1 MRLAE
6 LSEIH
11 SGYTAR
17 GRLDPLPEGGVPALQ
32 LRDVG
37 TSGEAP
43 GPDLQRYDLGKLS
56 DRYFVRGGEVVF
68 RSRGQPNTAVAI
80 PDPLPEPAVVVVPL
94 VIVRPDR
101 DRVLPEYLA
110 WAINQPDAQRQFDAE
125 AQGTSLRMIP
135 MAVLENLEIAVPD
148 LLTQKRIMEF
158 YALAQQEGRLLSRLA
173 ARRKELVG
181 AILGEAAKAADK
193 ADKKDIAR

>member
-6 LSEIH
+6 LSDIH

-17 GRLDPLPEGGVPALQ
+17 GKLDPLQEGGVPALQ

-43 GPDLQRYDLGKLS
+43 GPDFQRYDLDKLS

-68 RSRGQPNTAVAI
+68 RSRGEPNAAAAI
-80 PDPLPEPAVVVVPL
+80 PDPLPEPVLVIVPL
-94 VIVRPDR
+94 VIIRPDR
-101 DRVLPEYLA
+101 DCVLPEYVA
-110 WAINQPDAQRQFDAE
+110 WAINQPDAQRKLGAE

-135 MAVLENLEIAVPD
+135 MAALEDLEIAVPD
-148 LLTQKRIMEF
+148 LPTQKRIVELD
-158 YALAQQEGRLLSRLA
+158 ALARKEGQLLRQLA
-173 ARRKELVG
+173 ARREELVS
-181 AILGEAAKAADK
+181 AILGQAAKAADQK
-193 ADKKDIAR
+193 EIA

>member
-6 LSEIH
+6 LSDIH

-37 TSGEAP
+37 TDGEEP
-43 GPDLQRYDLGKLS
+43 GPDFQRYDLGKLS
-56 DRYFVRGGEVVF
+56 DRYFVSGGEVVF
-68 RSRGQPNTAVAI
+68 RSRGEPNAAAAI
-80 PDPLPEPAVVVVPL
+80 PDPLPEPVVVIVPL

-110 WAINQPDAQRQFDAE
+110 WAINQPDAQRRLGAE

-135 MAVLENLEIAVPD
+135 MAALEDLEIAVPD
-148 LLTQKRIMEF
+148 LPTQRRIVELDV
-158 YALAQQEGRLLSRLA
+158 LARQEGQLLRQLA
-173 ARRKELVG
+173 ARRETLVS
-181 AILGEAAKAADK
+181 AILGDAAKAADQK
-193 ADKKDIAR
+193 ETAR

>member
-6 LSEIH
+6 LSDIH

-17 GRLDPLPEGGVPALQ
+17 GRLEPLPEGGVPALQ

-37 TSGEAP
+37 TEGAAP
-43 GPDLQRYDLGKLS
+43 GPDFQRYDLSKLP

-68 RSRGQPNTAVAI
+68 RSRGEPNAAAAI
-80 PDPLPEPAVVVVPL
+80 RDPLPEPAVVIVPL

-101 DRVLPEYLA
+101 ARVLPEYLA
-110 WAINQPDAQRQFDAE
+110 WAINQPDAQRRLGAE

-148 LLTQKRIMEF
+148 LPMQKRIVELN
-158 YALAQQEGRLLSRLA
+158 ALARQEGKLLRQLA
-173 ARRKELVG
+173 ARREELVS
-181 AILGEAAKAADK
+181 AILGEAATAADQK
-193 ADKKDIAR
+193 EIV

>member
-6 LSEIH
+6 LSDIH

-37 TSGEAP
+37 TNGEAP
-43 GPDLQRYDLGKLS
+43 APASQRYDLDKLS
-56 DRYFVRGGEVVF
+56 DRYFVHGGEVVF
-68 RSRGQPNTAVAI
+68 RSRGEPNAAAAI
-80 PDPLPEPAVVVVPL
+80 PDTLPEPMAVIVPL

-110 WAINQPDAQRQFDAE
+110 WAINQPDAQRRLGAE
-125 AQGTSLRMIP
+125 AQGTSLRMVP

-148 LLTQKRIMEF
+148 LPTQKRIVEL
-158 YALAQQEGRLLSRLA
+158 YALARQEGQLLRQLA
-173 ARRKELVG
+173 TRRGELVS
-181 AILGEAAKAADK
+181 AILGEAAKAADRK
-193 ADKKDIAR
+193 EIAR

>member
-6 LSEIH
+6 LSDIH

-17 GRLDPLPEGGVPALQ
+17 GRLEPLVEGGAPALQ
-32 LRDVG
+32 LGDVG
-37 TSGEAP
+37 TDGGVSSLS
-43 GPDLQRYDLGKLS
+43 LQRYDLGKLS

-68 RSRGQPNTAVAI
+68 RSRGEPNAAAVI
-80 PDPLPEPAVVVVPL
+80 NDPLPEPVVVIVPL
-94 VIVRPDR
+94 VIVRPYR

-110 WAINQPDAQRQFDAE
+110 WAINQPDAQRKLGAE

-148 LLTQKRIMEF
+148 LPTQRRIVEF
-158 YALAQQEGRLLSRLA
+158 HALARQEAQLLRQLA
-173 ARRKELVG
+173 ARKEDLVS
-181 AILGEAAKAADK
+181 AILGEAAKAADQK
-193 ADKKDIAR
+193 EIA

>member
-6 LSEIH
+6 LSDIH
-11 SGYTAR
+11 SCYTAR
-17 GRLDPLPEGGVPALQ
+17 GRLEPLPEGGVPALQ

-37 TSGEAP
+37 TEGATP
-43 GPDLQRYDLGKLS
+43 GPDFQRYDLGKLP

-68 RSRGQPNTAVAI
+68 RSRGEPNAAAAI
-80 PDPLPEPAVVVVPL
+80 RDPLPEPAVVIVPL

-101 DRVLPEYLA
+101 ARVLPEYLA
-110 WAINQPDAQRQFDAE
+110 WAINQPDAQRRLGAE

-148 LLTQKRIMEF
+148 LPTQKRIVELN
-158 YALAQQEGRLLSRLA
+158 ALARQEGKLLRQLA
-173 ARRKELVG
+173 ARREELVS
-181 AILGEAAKAADK
+181 AILGEAAKTADQK
-193 ADKKDIAR
+193 EIA

>member
-6 LSEIH
+6 LSDIH

-17 GRLDPLPEGGVPALQ
+17 GRLEPLPEGGVPALQ
-32 LRDVG
+32 LRHVG
-37 TSGEAP
+37 AEGAAP
-43 GPDLQRYDLGKLS
+43 GPDFQRYDLGKLP

-68 RSRGQPNTAVAI
+68 RSRGEPNAAAAI
-80 PDPLPEPAVVVVPL
+80 CDPLPEPAVVIVPL

-101 DRVLPEYLA
+101 ARVIPEYLA
-110 WAINQPDAQRQFDAE
+110 WAINQPDAQRRLGAE

-148 LLTQKRIMEF
+148 LPTQKRIVELN
-158 YALAQQEGRLLSRLA
+158 ALARQEGKLLRQLA
-173 ARRKELVG
+173 ASREELVST
-181 AILGEAAKAADK
+181 ILGEAAKAADQ
-193 ADKKDIAR
+193 KDFV

>member
-6 LSEIH
+6 LSDIH

-17 GRLDPLPEGGVPALQ
+17 GRLEPLPEGGVPALQ

-37 TSGEAP
+37 TEGAAP
-43 GPDLQRYDLGKLS
+43 GPDFQRYDLGKLP

-68 RSRGQPNTAVAI
+68 RSRGEPNAAAAI
-80 PDPLPEPAVVVVPL
+80 CDPLPEPAVVIVPL

-101 DRVLPEYLA
+101 ARVLPEYLA
-110 WAINQPDAQRQFDAE
+110 WAINQPDAQRRLGSE

-148 LLTQKRIMEF
+148 LPTQKRIVELN
-158 YALAQQEGRLLSRLA
+158 ALARQEGKLLRQLA
-173 ARRKELVG
+173 ASREELVS
-181 AILGEAAKAADK
+181 AILGEAAKAADQK
-193 ADKKDIAR
+193 EIA

>member
-6 LSEIH
+6 LSDIH

-17 GRLDPLPEGGVPALQ
+17 GRLEPLPEGGVPALQ

-37 TSGEAP
+37 TEGATP
-43 GPDLQRYDLGKLS
+43 GPDFQRYDLGKLP

-68 RSRGQPNTAVAI
+68 RSRGEPNAAAAI
-80 PDPLPEPAVVVVPL
+80 RDPLPEPAVVIVPL

-101 DRVLPEYLA
+101 ARVLPEYLA
-110 WAINQPDAQRQFDAE
+110 WAINQPDAQRRLGAE

-135 MAVLENLEIAVPD
+135 MAVLENLEIAVHD
-148 LLTQKRIMEF
+148 LPTQKRIVELN
-158 YALAQQEGRLLSRLA
+158 ALARQEGKLLRQLA
-173 ARRKELVG
+173 ARREELVS
-181 AILGEAAKAADK
+181 AILGEAAKTADQK
-193 ADKKDIAR
+193 EIA

>member
-6 LSEIH
+6 LSDIH

-17 GRLDPLPEGGVPALQ
+17 GRLEPLPEGGVPALQ

-37 TSGEAP
+37 TEGAAP
-43 GPDLQRYDLGKLS
+43 GPDFQRYDLGKLP

-68 RSRGQPNTAVAI
+68 RSRGEPNAAAAI
-80 PDPLPEPAVVVVPL
+80 SDPLPEPAVVIVPL
-94 VIVRPDR
+94 VIVRPDKA
-101 DRVLPEYLA
+101 RVLPEYLA
-110 WAINQPDAQRQFDAE
+110 WAINQPDAQRRLGAE

-148 LLTQKRIMEF
+148 LPTQKRIVELN
-158 YALAQQEGRLLSRLA
+158 ALARQEGKLLRQLA
-173 ARRKELVG
+173 ARRDELVS
-181 AILGEAAKAADK
+181 AILGEAAKAADQK
-193 ADKKDIAR
+193 EIV

>member
-6 LSEIH
+6 LSDIH

-17 GRLDPLPEGGVPALQ
+17 GRLEPLPEGGVPALQ

-37 TSGEAP
+37 TEGAAP
-43 GPDLQRYDLGKLS
+43 GPDFQRYDLGKLS

-68 RSRGQPNTAVAI
+68 RSRGEPNAAAAI
-80 PDPLPEPAVVVVPL
+80 CDPLPEPAVVIVPL

-101 DRVLPEYLA
+101 RRILPEYLA
-110 WAINQPDAQRQFDAE
+110 WAINHPDAQRRLGAE

-135 MAVLENLEIAVPD
+135 MAALENLQIAVPD
-148 LLTQKRIMEF
+148 LQTQKRIVDLD
-158 YALAQQEGRLLSRLA
+158 ALARQEGRLLRQLA
-173 ARRKELVG
+173 ARRETLVS
-181 AILGEAAKAADK
+181 AILGDAAKAADQK
-193 ADKKDIAR
+193 EIAR

>member
-1 MRLAE
+1 MRL
-6 LSEIH
+6 SDFSDIH

-17 GRLDPLPEGGVPALQ
+17 GRLDPVPEGGVPALQ

-37 TSGEAP
+37 ATGEMP
-43 GPDLQRYDLGKLS
+43 GPDFQRYDLGKLP

-68 RSRGQPNTAVAI
+68 RSRGEPNAAAAI
-80 PDPLPEPAVVVVPL
+80 RDPLPEPAVVIVPL

-101 DRVLPEYLA
+101 ARVLPEYLA
-110 WAINQPDAQRQFDAE
+110 WAINQSDAQRRLGAE

-148 LLTQKRIMEF
+148 LPTQNRIVELN
-158 YALAQQEGRLLSRLA
+158 ALARQEGKLLRQLATSRE
-173 ARRKELVG
+173 ELVS
-181 AILGEAAKAADK
+181 AILGEAAKAADQK
-193 ADKKDIAR
+193 EIV

>member
-1 MRLAE
+1 MRLRE
-6 LSEIH
+6 LSDIH

-17 GRLDPLPEGGVPALQ
+17 GRLEPLPEGGVPALQ

-37 TSGEAP
+37 TEGATP
-43 GPDLQRYDLGKLS
+43 GPDFQRYDLGKLP

-68 RSRGQPNTAVAI
+68 RSRGEPNAAAAI
-80 PDPLPEPAVVVVPL
+80 RDPLPEPAVVIVPL

-101 DRVLPEYLA
+101 ARVLPEYLA
-110 WAINQPDAQRQFDAE
+110 WAINQPDAQRRLGAE

-148 LLTQKRIMEF
+148 LPTQKRIVELN
-158 YALAQQEGRLLSRLA
+158 ALARQEGKLLRQLA
-173 ARRKELVG
+173 ARREELVS
-181 AILGEAAKAADK
+181 AILGEAAKTADQK
-193 ADKKDIAR
+193 EIA

>member
-6 LSEIH
+6 LSDIH

-17 GRLDPLPEGGVPALQ
+17 GKLDPLPEGGVPALQ

-37 TSGEAP
+37 TNGEAP
-43 GPDLQRYDLGKLS
+43 GPDFQRYDLGKLS

-68 RSRGQPNTAVAI
+68 RSRGEPNAAAAI
-80 PDPLPEPAVVVVPL
+80 RDPLAEPVVVIVPL

-110 WAINQPDAQRQFDAE
+110 WAINQPDAQRKLGAE

-148 LLTQKRIMEF
+148 LPTQKRIVELN
-158 YALAQQEGRLLSRLA
+158 ALAREEGRLLRQLA
-173 ARRKELVG
+173 ARREELVG
-181 AILGEAAKAADK
+181 AILDEAAKAADQK
-193 ADKKDIAR
+193 EIA

>member
-6 LSEIH
+6 LSDIH

-37 TSGEAP
+37 TNGEEP
-43 GPDLQRYDLGKLS
+43 GPDFQRYDLGELS

-68 RSRGQPNTAVAI
+68 RSRGEPNAAAAI
-80 PDPLPEPAVVVVPL
+80 PDQLPEPVVVIVPL

-101 DRVLPEYLA
+101 ARVLPEYLA
-110 WAINQPDAQRQFDAE
+110 WAINQPDAQRKLGAE

-135 MAVLENLEIAVPD
+135 MAALENLEIAVPD
-148 LLTQKRIMEF
+148 LQTQKRIVELD
-158 YALAQQEGRLLSRLA
+158 ALARQEGQLLRQLA
-173 ARRKELVG
+173 ARRETLVS
-181 AILGEAAKAADK
+181 AILGEAAKAADQK
-193 ADKKDIAR
+193 EIAR